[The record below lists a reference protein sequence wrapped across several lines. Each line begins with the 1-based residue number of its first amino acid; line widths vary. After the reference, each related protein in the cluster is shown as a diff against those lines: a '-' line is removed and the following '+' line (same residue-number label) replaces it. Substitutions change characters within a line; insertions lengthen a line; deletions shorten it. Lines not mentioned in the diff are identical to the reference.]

1 MGKMLLS
8 FYGLVSVRI
17 KNCLIARPISE
28 NRAHRALSF
37 VFEYLCNVLCW
48 HRLSSSAS
56 FRILVHREE
65 LGQIRQHSAGSYGV
79 QRPPD

>member
-17 KNCLIARPISE
+17 KNCLTARPISE

-48 HRLSSSAS
+48 H
-56 FRILVHREE
+56 
-65 LGQIRQHSAGSYGV
+65 
-79 QRPPD
+79 